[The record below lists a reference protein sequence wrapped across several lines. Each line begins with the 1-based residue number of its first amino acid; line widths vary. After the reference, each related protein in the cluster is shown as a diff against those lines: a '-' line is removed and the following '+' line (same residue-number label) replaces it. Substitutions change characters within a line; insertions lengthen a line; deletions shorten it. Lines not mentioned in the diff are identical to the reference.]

1 MPIETRLQQYGKV
14 FDSWYIG
21 RKLGCGSNGQSA
33 VFELYRDN
41 NGWRERSALK
51 VISLIEERGQKD
63 TMPLLQ
69 WDEYSTAAKARCN
82 EAEEEVRLMY
92 QVKGKTNIVGY
103 EDYKFFDWSDETGF
117 GTDLLIRMELLSD
130 LRSMI
135 KRLLQENKF
144 LTEKEIVK
152 VGQDVCRA
160 LVICHGKGILHRDIK
175 PENIFISKDGDYKL
189 GDFGVSRMLSNTSAA
204 LASTGIGTPAYSAP
218 EQFTGHYDQR
228 VDIYSLGLVLY
239 ELSNRNRLPFAASS
253 YARQEDVQ
261 KRQMGMPLP
270 RPAQISEGLWQVLRK
285 ACAYGAADRYGS
297 AEEFLEALC
306 RLESMKGLVY
316 PKPAVVPQKTY
327 QTVKADRMGGQ
338 YGTQK
343 AGTWTG
349 GTATQYAAPR
359 GMVQNS
365 AGSIQHPKTE
375 RRRKK
380 GIFVGV
386 LAGIAAVAAVA
397 LLFLLR
403 EGHEHTWLEATCTA
417 PRTCEECGEMQG
429 SALGHSWLEATCTSP
444 RICESCRETEGRALG
459 HSWLEATCTAPRICE
474 SCGETEGSALEHSW
488 LEATCTDPRIC
499 SVCQKTEG
507 TALGHQWVD
516 ATLTAPKT
524 CANCRITSGESKL
537 TTILA
542 EAEQYAAEREYRQA
556 IELLDNAW
564 MEYEERQ
571 FYDLAADYRRE
582 FGIYNTSLFAVGKY
596 NTVLLSSDGRVEI
609 CGDETHG
616 EYKADNWTNIVAV
629 SAGDRH
635 VVGLTKYGTV
645 VADGNK
651 VNDEC
656 NVSGWSNIIAISA
669 GDVHTV
675 VLSKDGVVDA
685 TGYDHEGQCAV
696 ENLMRDAGQKQI
708 VAIAAGYGHTLA
720 LLENGRV
727 VACGGNS
734 YGECNV
740 YGWEDIV
747 AIYAGSEFSAG
758 LKADGTVVVTGQGTS
773 AWDLSDWT
781 DIVNLAAGDYYLIGV
796 KANGDV
802 LSLGINS
809 ADNPSEGQTNVS
821 GMRDIVFAGAG
832 NDHTVFLD
840 SDGVLW
846 CIGSNQ
852 YGQCNFH
859 GRVLK

>member
-1 MPIETRLQQYGKV
+1 
-14 FDSWYIG
+14 
-21 RKLGCGSNGQSA
+21 
-33 VFELYRDN
+33 
-41 NGWRERSALK
+41 
-51 VISLIEERGQKD
+51 
-63 TMPLLQ
+63 
-69 WDEYSTAAKARCN
+69 
-82 EAEEEVRLMY
+82 
-92 QVKGKTNIVGY
+92 
-103 EDYKFFDWSDETGF
+103 
-117 GTDLLIRMELLSD
+117 
-130 LRSMI
+130 
-135 KRLLQENKF
+135 
-144 LTEKEIVK
+144 
-152 VGQDVCRA
+152 
-160 LVICHGKGILHRDIK
+160 
-175 PENIFISKDGDYKL
+175 
-189 GDFGVSRMLSNTSAA
+189 
-204 LASTGIGTPAYSAP
+204 
-218 EQFTGHYDQR
+218 
-228 VDIYSLGLVLY
+228 
-239 ELSNRNRLPFAASS
+239 
-253 YARQEDVQ
+253 
-261 KRQMGMPLP
+261 
-270 RPAQISEGLWQVLRK
+270 
-285 ACAYGAADRYGS
+285 
-297 AEEFLEALC
+297 
-306 RLESMKGLVY
+306 
-316 PKPAVVPQKTY
+316 
-327 QTVKADRMGGQ
+327 
-338 YGTQK
+338 
-343 AGTWTG
+343 
-349 GTATQYAAPR
+349 
-359 GMVQNS
+359 
-365 AGSIQHPKTE
+365 
-375 RRRKK
+375 
-380 GIFVGV
+380 V

-397 LLFLLR
+397 LLFRMR

-429 SALGHSWLEATCTSP
+429 S
-444 RICESCRETEGRALG
+444 ALG

-564 MEYEERQ
+564 AEYGEKQ
-571 FYDLAADYRRE
+571 FYDLAADYRTE
-582 FGIYNTSLFAVGKY
+582 FGIYNTSMFAVGKH
-596 NTVLLSSDGRVEI
+596 NTILLNANGRVEI

-616 EYKADNWTNIVAV
+616 EYKAGNWTNIVAV

-645 VADGNK
+645 VAEGNN
-651 VNDEC
+651 VYDEC
-656 NVSGWSNIIAISA
+656 EVAGWSNIIAISA

-675 VLSKDGVVDA
+675 ALSKNGTVYA
-685 TGYDHEGQCAV
+685 TGYNHEGQCDV
-696 ENLMRDAGQKQI
+696 NNLMRDAGNKKI
-708 VAIAAGYGHTLA
+708 VTVAAGYVHTLA
-720 LLENGRV
+720 LLEDGRV

-734 YGECNV
+734 FGETNV

-747 AIYAGSEFSAG
+747 AICTGTQFSAG
-758 LKADGTVVVTGQGTS
+758 LKADGTVVVTGKGTS

-802 LSLGINS
+802 LSSGINS

-846 CIGSNQ
+846 CIGSNE